1 MEEDFFS
8 RLVELNRLRSK
19 ARLREKKIYFS
30 GKDPDREIIFP
41 SESRGGM
48 MQIVNKVKNLI
59 WVQNQKKISYKNF
72 QVCDNCGE
80 EFCDKRCEKI
90 YYDDSKVKNRT

>member
-1 MEEDFFS
+1 MFKRPNTKLEEDFFS

-48 MQIVNKVKNLI
+48 MQIVNKVKNLM
-59 WVQNQKKISYKNF
+59 
-72 QVCDNCGE
+72 
-80 EFCDKRCEKI
+80 
-90 YYDDSKVKNRT
+90 